1 MFSAQKSERNDLFMK
16 KISRYLISLM
26 ILSLVFIS
34 LGCTNEGNTND
45 NNSVSGTKSMVVQ
58 SITSRS
64 QVSGTTSYFVSAEG
78 CSNSDLSS
86 LDSVW
91 FTTPDGTNYQMG
103 LMTGYILASHYYY
116 GTSGKDHG
124 ELRDPF
130 SESAQRQFGT
140 GALEVSE
147 PLNGE
152 YRGKIGGDTD
162 KKFDY
167 SQKTYLDVI
176 SESDVS
182 TKTGNGIVNVTSGDT
197 ITIRNQ
203 DKSGYKYFCIIYNNF
218 VTENQ
223 CENIWASADIST
235 IDWVNVNDT
244 EDFYLGSTKSPTN
257 GTVSFDI
264 PGGVLTP
271 EQEMVI
277 MVFAV
282 NTSTV
287 NTDTGGDFRTL
298 VAAQSR
304 LRLVLQA
311 Q

>member
-1 MFSAQKSERNDLFMK
+1 MK
-16 KISRYLISLM
+16 KFSRYLISMM

-34 LGCTNEGNTND
+34 LGCSNDSTSD
-45 NNSVSGTKSMVVQ
+45 NNSVSGSKSMVLHSV
-58 SITSRS
+58 TSRS
-64 QVSGTTSYFVSAEG
+64 QSQGSTYYFETAEA

-91 FTTPDGTNYQMG
+91 FTTPDGTNYEMG
-103 LMTGYILASHYYY
+103 LLTGYIISSHYYY
-116 GTSGKDHG
+116 GSSGKDHG

-140 GALEVSE
+140 GAIEVAE

-176 SESDVS
+176 SENDVY
-182 TKTGNGIVNVTSGDT
+182 TGTGNGIVNVTSGDT
-197 ITIRNQ
+197 ITIKNQ
-203 DKSGYKYFCIIYNNF
+203 NKSGYKYFCIIYNNF

-235 IDWVNVNDT
+235 IDWVDVNDT
-244 EDFYLGSTKSPTN
+244 ESFYLNSTVSPTN
-257 GTVSFDI
+257 GSVSFDI

-271 EQEMVI
+271 QDDMVV
-277 MVFAV
+277 MLFAV

-287 NTDTGGDFRTL
+287 NTDTSGDFRTL

-304 LRLVLQA
+304 LRMLMKA